1 MDVGAQVTQTCTLT
15 AENLAFGDL
24 SVVAVNKASA
34 VVTLACNG
42 VSTVTTILVGMGE
55 NPEPPTTQRRMISGT
70 TEFIPY
76 TLHVLE
82 AGGADIATQGAVTL
96 IQVGTTNSY
105 ETTLYGEIQPSA
117 DYAMGTYTDN
127 VILTA
132 VYAP

>member
-42 VSTVTTILVGMGE
+42 VSTVTTILVGMGD
-55 NPEPPTTQRRMISGT
+55 NPDPATQRRMISGT